1 MGTAIYDRLFVFK
14 DGALLGEADSCTVE
28 WQGDPVVI
36 DTLTKDFAGVYPV
49 PKHAQMS
56 VEQFVPIDAS
66 QFDPTSSWLNT
77 EVVTMKAQLG
87 GSGKVFESDGFILAP
102 SITSSPTN
110 PTKISFKA
118 VLEAKPFQ

>member
-1 MGTAIYDRLFVFK
+1 MGTQIFDRLFVFK
-14 DGALLGEADSCTVE
+14 DGALLGMADSATVE
-28 WQGDPVVI
+28 WQGDPIVV
-36 DTLTKDFAGVYPV
+36 DTLSLDFAGVYPV
-49 PKHAQMS
+49 PKHSQMS
-56 VEQFVPIDAS
+56 VDQFVPVDATN
-66 QFDPTSSWLNT
+66 FDPTQAWIAT

-87 GSGKVFESDGFILAP
+87 GSGLVFESDGFILAP